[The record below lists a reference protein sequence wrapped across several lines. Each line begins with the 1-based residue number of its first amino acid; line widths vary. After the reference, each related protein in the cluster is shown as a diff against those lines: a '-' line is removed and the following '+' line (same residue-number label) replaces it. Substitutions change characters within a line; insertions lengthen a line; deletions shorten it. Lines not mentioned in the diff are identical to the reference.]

1 MNNSSTLHQ
10 LLSAPSTWTSIDHIS
25 AIWQT
30 HDALLLLGEAAQGYN
45 DIRLKPFDLI
55 YLLQADADILNLT
68 QPTDLKI
75 KSNYQIL
82 SYDDWAKL
90 LLKYS
95 KHISWK

>member
-10 LLSAPSTWTSIDHIS
+10 LLSAPSAWTSIDQIS
-25 AIWQT
+25 AIWQVK
-30 HDALLLLGEAAQGYN
+30 DALVLLGEAAQGYN
-45 DIRLKPFDLI
+45 DIRLQSFDLI

-68 QPTDLKI
+68 QPTDLQI

-82 SYDDWAKL
+82 SYDDWATL
-90 LLKYS
+90 VLKYN